1 VKAGQRVQI
10 IKQCDHYG
18 GKLEFGTEIVCAQ
31 DGSLAALLG
40 ASPGASTS
48 VNAMVSIIQRC
59 FPQMQTQQWQKK
71 MRQMMPSY
79 GTSLIDDQA
88 MLKKVRKA
96 NLSTLGLDQ

>member
-1 VKAGQRVQI
+1 
-10 IKQCDHYG
+10 
-18 GKLEFGTEIVCAQ
+18 
-31 DGSLAALLG
+31 
-40 ASPGASTS
+40 
-48 VNAMVSIIQRC
+48 MVSIIQRC